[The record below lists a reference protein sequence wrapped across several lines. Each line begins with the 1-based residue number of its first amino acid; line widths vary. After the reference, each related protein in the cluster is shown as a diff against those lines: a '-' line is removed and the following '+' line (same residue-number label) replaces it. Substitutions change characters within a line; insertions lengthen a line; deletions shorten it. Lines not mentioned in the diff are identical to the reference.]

1 MMEGA
6 PRSPL
11 ERDGLSPRQRAE
23 VSPLEA
29 TVITGGGSIDDGETC
44 DEPTTTMGRRRRAA
58 ARCLVLLDALKVRG
72 LLAQCV
78 CTHAQSA
85 R

>member
-1 MMEGA
+1 MEGA

-23 VSPLEA
+23 VNPLDA
-29 TVITGGGSIDDGETC
+29 TVITGGESIDDGESC

-58 ARCLVLLDALKVRG
+58 ARKGPLEHFPHGHPARVR
-72 LLAQCV
+72 
-78 CTHAQSA
+78 
-85 R
+85 

>member
-44 DEPTTTMGRRRRAA
+44 DEPTTTVGRRRRAA
-58 ARCLVLLDALKVRG
+58 AQKRPLKHFPHGHPARVR
-72 LLAQCV
+72 
-78 CTHAQSA
+78 
-85 R
+85 

>member
-11 ERDGLSPRQRAE
+11 GRDGLSPPQRAE

-44 DEPTTTMGRRRRAA
+44 DEPTTTMGRRRRRAT
-58 ARCLVLLDALKVRG
+58 ARKRPLEHFPHGHPARVR
-72 LLAQCV
+72 
-78 CTHAQSA
+78 
-85 R
+85 